1 MQDHA
6 LRQDILDQ
14 LDFEPSI
21 DANDIGVTVEDGV
34 VTLSGHTPNYQQKL
48 TVERIVSRIRG
59 VKGMAIEIEVRAGAP
74 GTADDEIAKRAL
86 NTLNWSTVVPPDKV
100 QVKVQDGWVTLSGTL
115 DWHYQKRG
123 AENALRGLKGVR
135 GITNLVELKP
145 RVSAKDVKSRIE
157 GALKRSADVEAKAIK
172 VNVLGNKVILEG
184 NVRAWSERRAVE
196 QAAWSVPGVTTVDD
210 RLTVS

>member
-1 MQDHA
+1 MKDYA

-34 VTLSGHTPNYQQKL
+34 VALSGHVANYQQKL
-48 TVERIVSRIRG
+48 IVERIVSRIKG
-59 VKGMAIEIEVRAGAP
+59 VKGLAVDIDVRTGAA

-86 NTLNWSTVVPPDKV
+86 NTLAWSTMVPADKI
-100 QVKVQDGWVTLSGTL
+100 QVKVQDGWITLSGSL

-123 AENALRGLKGVR
+123 AENSLRGLKGVR
-135 GITNLVELKP
+135 GITNLVEIKP
-145 RVSAKDVKSRIE
+145 RVSASDVKSRID
-157 GALKRSADVEAKAIK
+157 GALKRSADLEAKAIK
-172 VNVLGNKVILEG
+172 VNVLGNKVVLEG
-184 NVRAWSERRAVE
+184 NVRAWSERRLVE